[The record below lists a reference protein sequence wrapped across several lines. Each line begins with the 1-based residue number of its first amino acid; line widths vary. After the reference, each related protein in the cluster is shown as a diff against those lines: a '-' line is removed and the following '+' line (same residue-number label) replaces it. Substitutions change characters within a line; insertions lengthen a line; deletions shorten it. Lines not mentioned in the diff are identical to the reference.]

1 MGVSYLKP
9 SMFMISSMRDIE
21 LNSFVS
27 TLNYLRLLSGFQTA
41 SPKDLHSRG
50 NPWIHAAFKGTSMIQ

>member
-1 MGVSYLKP
+1 
-9 SMFMISSMRDIE
+9 MFMISSMRDIE

-50 NPWIHAAFKGTSMIQ
+50 NPWIHAACKGTAMIQ